1 MGYREIYKR
10 CTEPKEA
17 NRQMGPMFRNWL
29 KSGALGLFP
38 VPENSFIG
46 NADNAI
52 LDGSDSSMMDF
63 ARRNFGYGRDKGL
76 DFIARYNGRYVI
88 GEAKFI
94 SLVEASLLNRRW
106 IGVDRSKAA
115 IETIRKN
122 LKANLREASP
132 PNF

>member
-1 MGYREIYKR
+1 
-10 CTEPKEA
+10 
-17 NRQMGPMFRNWL
+17 
-29 KSGALGLFP
+29 
-38 VPENSFIG
+38 
-46 NADNAI
+46 
-52 LDGSDSSMMDF
+52 MMDF